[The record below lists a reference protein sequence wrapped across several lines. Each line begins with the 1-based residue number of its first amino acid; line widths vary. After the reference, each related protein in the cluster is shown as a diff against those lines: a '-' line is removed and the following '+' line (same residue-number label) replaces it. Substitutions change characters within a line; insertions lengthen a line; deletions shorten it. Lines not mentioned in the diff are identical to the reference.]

1 MKKSFFQWIDYLVL
15 ITFLLLIRLP
25 AAFGLQ
31 YDIRVR
37 LLFLLPIIFV
47 IWRRL
52 VVFLTSRNPITFDA
66 HKYYLLYVI
75 YILLVT
81 VAFAR
86 TILNESVDTSRAL
99 GNLFL
104 LILGQAFIF
113 GLSSQSKRPGEDL
126 KKGIYLSLLVY
137 ISANLLMEVLNFSA
151 RNDIFATPHLSSLA
165 SYLGLEAYRTTFPTA
180 TGINSFG
187 IVAGVLLVSS
197 FLVMREKRFNPL
209 LRASGGVGILTS
221 LITLVFTDSRAASIF
236 ALLAIACSY
245 IPYKFSRL
253 LRYIPIVSVILPLLI
268 LGTLQRLSPSAI
280 QVLSR
285 NQSDALTLS
294 NRTVI
299 WEVAFDTLRESPE
312 NLLFGYGYRGQIVS
326 GAMEKYEY
334 LFGGYVGVFSIP
346 LHNSFLQAVFEIGL
360 VGTILFVLNLIT
372 LFVLLDRERQLQNS
386 PWATVLYFTLLF
398 LSLISSTDSVLSF
411 DNQESYI
418 IFMFIATVSFFSLAK
433 EKN

>member
-1 MKKSFFQWIDYLVL
+1 
-15 ITFLLLIRLP
+15 
-25 AAFGLQ
+25 
-31 YDIRVR
+31 
-37 LLFLLPIIFV
+37 
-47 IWRRL
+47 
-52 VVFLTSRNPITFDA
+52 
-66 HKYYLLYVI
+66 
-75 YILLVT
+75 
-81 VAFAR
+81 
-86 TILNESVDTSRAL
+86 
-99 GNLFL
+99 
-104 LILGQAFIF
+104 
-113 GLSSQSKRPGEDL
+113 
-126 KKGIYLSLLVY
+126 
-137 ISANLLMEVLNFSA
+137 
-151 RNDIFATPHLSSLA
+151 
-165 SYLGLEAYRTTFPTA
+165 
-180 TGINSFG
+180 
-187 IVAGVLLVSS
+187 
-197 FLVMREKRFNPL
+197 
-209 LRASGGVGILTS
+209 VGILTS

-418 IFMFIATVSFFSLAK
+418 IFMFIATVSFFRLAK